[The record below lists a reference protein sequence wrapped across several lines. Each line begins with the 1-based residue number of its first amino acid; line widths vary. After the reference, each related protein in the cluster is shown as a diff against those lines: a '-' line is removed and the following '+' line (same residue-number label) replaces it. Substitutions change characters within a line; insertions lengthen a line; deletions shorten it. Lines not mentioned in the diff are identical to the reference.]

1 MTAEG
6 LPGESDEPAGALT
19 RHQLL
24 WSDFDAI
31 ARGEGGAEPL
41 GKLRAAE
48 RSRRLLLLRGLV
60 EVATKSEDLYRP
72 LPSPETAWELLARV
86 ERAAPEALET
96 ILAHPY
102 TGTWAGYTTRLY
114 RQDVTGVCP
123 FWVHVGHVHCLA
135 AAAAVRAG
143 IPFETELPVWRGKVA
158 LPTLGMAQ
166 LRAEAPFSVATVRGG
181 SGVVEIR
188 NRHSVVHLPACTST
202 DAPGWSGT
210 RETVSWSGNQRL
222 AVRLDDLDPYRGL
235 YEPIPPE
242 RLSPVEAESWR
253 TVLDGAWRLLVRH
266 LPAVAETLP
275 VGLDSLVPA
284 PAVPFRLPSASTG
297 EAFGSAI
304 IAYGEDPATL
314 AAALVHEFQH
324 IRLGG
329 LLHLVRL
336 SQDDPRERL
345 YAPWRSDPRPIGG
358 VLHGIYA
365 FFGVTSFW
373 RALAAAEPDHE
384 LAAFEFALWRGQT
397 WRTLTAVRTD
407 ESLTAAGRR
416 FLDGIA
422 TKLRPWQDEP
432 VAASPRMWA
441 RFAAED
447 HYAAWRTR
455 HLRPAPGTV
464 AELADAWRAGLS
476 RPWSAATGL
485 PEPQMPTPVPD
496 GDWQDA
502 RTDLIRLRLGPDG
515 AARYAAQGSSVPGAT
530 EADLRFV
537 AGQPVEAASGYRDLL
552 AEDPDN
558 PAALTGLGVALG
570 ARSTSPVSRALLHRP
585 ELVRAVH
592 RLLRDESGTS
602 PTVETVAGWLG
613 RFIH

>member
-1 MTAEG
+1 MELADC
-6 LPGESDEPAGALT
+6 PNPATELS
-19 RHQLL
+19 RHRLR
-24 WSDFDAI
+24 WTDFDMI
-31 ARGEGGAEPL
+31 ARGDGDPGL
-41 GKLRAAE
+41 LHKLRAAE

-86 ERAAPEALET
+86 ERVAPQELEA
-96 ILAHPY
+96 ILSHPY

-114 RQDVTGVCP
+114 RHDVTGVCP
-123 FWVHVGHVHCLA
+123 FWVHVGYVHCLA

-143 IPFETELPVWRGKVA
+143 IPFEAELPVWRGTAV
-158 LPTLGMAQ
+158 LPTLGLAH
-166 LRAEAPFSVATVRGG
+166 LRAEAPFSVATIR
-181 SGVVEIR
+181 SSHGVVEIHD
-188 NRHSVVHLPACTST
+188 RHSVVRLPARLSA
-202 DAPGWSGT
+202 DAPGWSGIK
-210 RETVSWSGNQRL
+210 EAVLWSGEQRL

-242 RLSPVEAESWR
+242 RLRPVEVESWR
-253 TVLDGAWRLLVRH
+253 TVLDEAWRLLTRH
-266 LPAVAETLP
+266 LPAVAEVLP
-275 VGLDSLVPA
+275 AGLDSIVPA

-304 IAYGEDPATL
+304 VAYGEDPATL

-329 LLHLVRL
+329 LLHLVRI
-336 SQDDPRERL
+336 STDDPRERL

-384 LAAFEFALWRGQT
+384 LAAFEFALWREQV
-397 WRTLTAVRTD
+397 WRTLAAVRVD
-407 ESLTAAGRR
+407 ESVTPAGRR
-416 FLDGIA
+416 FLDGVA
-422 TKLRPWQDEP
+422 AKLRPWQTEP
-432 VAASPRMWA
+432 VAAGPRKWA

-455 HLRPAPGTV
+455 HLRPDPATV
-464 AELADAWRAGLS
+464 AELAADWRVGLS
-476 RPWSAATGL
+476 RPRCAVTGP
-485 PEPQMPTPVPD
+485 PEPRVPTPVPD
-496 GDWQDA
+496 GDWQEA

-515 AARYAAQGSSVPGAT
+515 AARFDEHALSVPGAT
-530 EADLRFV
+530 EADRHFV
-537 AGQPVEAASGYRDLL
+537 AGRPLEAAAEYRRLL
-552 AEDPDN
+552 AVDPDD
-558 PAALTGLGVALG
+558 PSALVGLGLALS
-570 ARSTSPVSRALLHRP
+570 ARSTGPASRALLHRP

-592 RLLRDESGTS
+592 RLLRDEPGMTPS
-602 PTVETVAGWLG
+602 VEAIAGWLG
-613 RFIH
+613 RFTH